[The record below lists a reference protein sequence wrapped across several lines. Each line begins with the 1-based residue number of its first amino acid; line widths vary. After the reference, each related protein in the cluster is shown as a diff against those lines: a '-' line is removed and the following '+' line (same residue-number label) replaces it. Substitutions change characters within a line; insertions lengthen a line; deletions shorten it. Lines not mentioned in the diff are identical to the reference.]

1 MTPPLPATR
10 NRSQTGLEILIVLGL
25 SLGASAVYSVV
36 QLVSRLTA
44 SAPLASQ
51 TATLNGSL
59 SDRPTFDLIY
69 QLLAI
74 FFALVPV
81 ALAFHLLALSG
92 ENPFRRLGFDARHPL
107 QDALRGLFL
116 VLVIG
121 VPGIALYFVGRAVGI
136 TVNVVPAPLD
146 TSWWTVPVLILSA
159 LRAAL
164 TEELIVVGYLYE
176 RLERLGWSRVTII
189 LSSAVLRGSYHLY
202 QGIGPFFGNLV
213 MGVVFGWLY
222 LRWGRTV
229 PLVLA
234 HWVIDI
240 ASFVGYAWA
249 FATFPQLFGV
259 AS

>member
-1 MTPPLPATR
+1 MTRTLPTTLTR
-10 NRSQTGLEILIVLGL
+10 SRIVAEILIVLGL
-25 SLGASAVYSVV
+25 SLGASAVYSLV
-36 QLVSRLTA
+36 QLAARLTA
-44 SAPLASQ
+44 AAPLASQ

-92 ENPFRRLGFDARHPL
+92 ENPFERLGFDARQPVR
-107 QDALRGLFL
+107 DALRGLLL

-146 TSWWTVPVLILSA
+146 TYWWTVPVLVLSA

-176 RLERLGWSRVTII
+176 RLGRLGLGKVTII
-189 LSSAVLRGSYHLY
+189 LSTALLRGSYHLY
-202 QGIGPFFGNLV
+202 QGIGPFFGNVV

-222 LRWGRTV
+222 LRWGRSV
-229 PLVLA
+229 PLLIA
-234 HWVIDI
+234 HWIIDI
-240 ASFVGYAWA
+240 ASFVGYSWA
-249 FATFPQLFGV
+249 FATFPQFFQV
-259 AS
+259 S